1 MFLAILSTHFAHSTL
16 NQGVFAD
23 YTIVLT
29 CDDPSNLCQPGQVSY
44 GTADGIWCVV
54 IFPLYN
60 FS

>member
-1 MFLAILSTHFAHSTL
+1 MPMVILSQHVAHRTL
-16 NQGVFAD
+16 IQGVFAN

-60 FS
+60 LS